1 MTRPTFLLLA
11 VVIAGAC
18 GHKTMPLAPELV
30 QPEAPSQ
37 VVAAS
42 APEGIRLTWQR
53 PDRYTGGKQMNDLGG
68 FVIERA
74 TGGGAPYTFTR
85 VGDVQLDDRGRF
97 RKERRLSWTDTSAVP
112 GETYVY
118 RVTAVTTD
126 DYTSAP
132 GGPVKILYQRKEAP

>member
-1 MTRPTFLLLA
+1 MIRRTLLLVALIA
-11 VVIAGAC
+11 VGAC
-18 GHKTMPLAPELV
+18 GHKTRPLAPEQVL
-30 QPEAPSQ
+30 PEAPSEI
-37 VVAAS
+37 VAAS
-42 APEGIRLTWQR
+42 MDDGVRLTWKR

-74 TGGGAPYTFTR
+74 AGEGTPPAFAR

-97 RKERRLSWTDTSAVP
+97 RKERRISWTDTSAVP

-132 GGPVKILYQRKEAP
+132 GGPITIRYQRKVAR